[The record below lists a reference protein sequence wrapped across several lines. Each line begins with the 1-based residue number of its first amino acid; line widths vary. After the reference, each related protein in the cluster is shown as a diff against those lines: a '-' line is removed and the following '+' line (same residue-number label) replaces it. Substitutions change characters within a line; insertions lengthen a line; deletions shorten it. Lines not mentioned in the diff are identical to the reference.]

1 MTIHA
6 PSTPIITG
14 STDVYFILG
23 DPVEQVRAPE
33 TFNALFTCL
42 GTDAILVPVQVSA
55 DHLSAFVKAAFLAK
69 NIKGLWVTMPHKE
82 ALVGLLDHCSELG
95 QIAGAVNAV
104 RRNAQG
110 QLEGDLFDGE
120 GLVAALGYYG
130 MVYSGKRV
138 LILGAGGAAAAIGAS
153 LALKRG
159 AGAASAIAFFDP
171 TPGKA
176 NQLASRIFGATGT
189 ACQGATSND
198 PSGFDLVI
206 NASPMGMNPSDP
218 LPCDISRLEAGCA
231 VMDIVMKNQPT
242 PLVLKARARG
252 LQAQPGFE
260 MLVQQAHLYLDFF
273 GFTQNAQLVKNDATS
288 MREQMYPEVLQHEIH
303 STVRAEK
310 TCVNQELTS
319 QSL

>member
-110 QLEGDLFDGE
+110 QLEGDL
-120 GLVAALGYYG
+120 
-130 MVYSGKRV
+130 
-138 LILGAGGAAAAIGAS
+138 
-153 LALKRG
+153 
-159 AGAASAIAFFDP
+159 
-171 TPGKA
+171 
-176 NQLASRIFGATGT
+176 
-189 ACQGATSND
+189 
-198 PSGFDLVI
+198 
-206 NASPMGMNPSDP
+206 
-218 LPCDISRLEAGCA
+218 
-231 VMDIVMKNQPT
+231 
-242 PLVLKARARG
+242 
-252 LQAQPGFE
+252 
-260 MLVQQAHLYLDFF
+260 
-273 GFTQNAQLVKNDATS
+273 
-288 MREQMYPEVLQHEIH
+288 
-303 STVRAEK
+303 
-310 TCVNQELTS
+310 
-319 QSL
+319 